1 MKLNWGHKL
10 TLVFIVFVGMMATLI
25 YKAMNTNFDLVTK
38 EYYKDEL
45 AYQNVIDGTN
55 NANNLSTRPS
65 IATVDDKLVVNFPDE
80 MKASNING
88 TIWFYCAADA
98 SKDKR
103 VSLQIAKG
111 QQVMPI
117 TDFKPGKYTVKINWE
132 QNNRPF
138 YSEQTLFV
146 Y

>member
-80 MKASNING
+80 MKASNVNG